1 MPKGENFVYALVGAG
16 DFALEK
22 VRNAGTID
30 RKKSQK
36 LYQDF
41 VKRGQKLSTS
51 IKNARPTK
59 QAMEQTKVA
68 RSQMKAAATSVRK
81 AVGANA
87 KATRSAA
94 GKATKAAKAS

>member
-1 MPKGENFVYALVGAG
+1 MPKGENLVYALVGAG
-16 DFALEK
+16 DFAIEK
-22 VRNAGTID
+22 VKNVSTID
-30 RKKSQK
+30 RKKSEK
-36 LYQDF
+36 MYKDF
-41 VKRGQKLSTS
+41 VKRGHKLSTS

-94 GKATKAAKAS
+94 GKAAKAS